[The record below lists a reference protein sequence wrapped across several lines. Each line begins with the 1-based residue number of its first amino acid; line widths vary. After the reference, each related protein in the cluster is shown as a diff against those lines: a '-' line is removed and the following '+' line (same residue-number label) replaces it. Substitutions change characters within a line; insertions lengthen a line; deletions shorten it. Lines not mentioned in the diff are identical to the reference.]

1 MSGNG
6 RWDEVWATIGVW
18 GAYRWLGGE
27 LALLFGLTG
36 LEYRWSTLW
45 GVLLPERM
53 TYGEDVL
60 HT

>member
-1 MSGNG
+1 MIGNG

-36 LEYRWSTLW
+36 LEYR
-45 GVLLPERM
+45 
-53 TYGEDVL
+53 
-60 HT
+60 